1 MGPAWRVRRA
11 AIDVDAVTALLQ
23 AIDGVPLVFVGGRQG
38 GGYQKAALD
47 DVRAVAGLRGPLLK
61 LEALLG
67 HPPAVDRYWL
77 VYPTGSSIGA
87 HTDPSPADG
96 LVHLRANLVVDV
108 GDGGEFQ
115 AGGQTVDLGV
125 GDAVLFRPDV
135 VVHAVT
141 PVTRGTRRVLSV
153 GTVMTAEAARAVL
166 AALPGV

>member
-1 MGPAWRVRRA
+1 MPLRVVRA

-23 AIDGVPLVFVGGRQG
+23 AIDAVPLVFVGGRQG
-38 GGYQKAALD
+38 GGYQKASLD
-47 DVRAVAGLRGPLLK
+47 DVKAVDGLRGPLER

-87 HTDPSPADG
+87 HTDPSPADD

-108 GDGGEFQ
+108 GDGGDFQ
-115 AGGQTVDLGV
+115 ARGQTVDLGV
-125 GDAVLFRPDV
+125 GDAVVFRPDA

-153 GTVMTAEAARAVL
+153 GTVMTADAARAVL
-166 AALPGV
+166 AVLPGG

>member
-1 MGPAWRVRRA
+1 M
-11 AIDVDAVTALLQ
+11 
-23 AIDGVPLVFVGGRQG
+23 
-38 GGYQKAALD
+38 
-47 DVRAVAGLRGPLLK
+47 
-61 LEALLG
+61 
-67 HPPAVDRYWL
+67 
-77 VYPTGSSIGA
+77 
-87 HTDPSPADG
+87 
-96 LVHLRANLVVDV
+96 VDV